1 MWFIRYNHVFTF
13 KIELYC
19 FFFSLQFG
27 LGGLQESILF
37 IYFSKFQQT
46 PPLLY
51 RPLFQPEAMRLSV
64 ILERYSK
71 DSKIKG
77 L

>member
-1 MWFIRYNHVFTF
+1 MFLPLKLNYIVFF
-13 KIELYC
+13 L
-19 FFFSLQFG
+19 LQFG

-64 ILERYSK
+64 ILERYLK